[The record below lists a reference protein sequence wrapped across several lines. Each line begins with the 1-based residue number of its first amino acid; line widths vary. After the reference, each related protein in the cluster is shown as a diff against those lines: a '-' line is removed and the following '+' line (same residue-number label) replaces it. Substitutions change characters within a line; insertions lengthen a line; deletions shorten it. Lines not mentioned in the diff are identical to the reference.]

1 MRREN
6 VHFCAL
12 SRVAPQDYSIPVPA
26 NCLQGQ
32 DFCFLLRK
40 EEIKCSSTQNIGV
53 STPKTK
59 LIDRQKILY

>member
-32 DFCFLLRK
+32 DFCF
-40 EEIKCSSTQNIGV
+40 I
-53 STPKTK
+53 TK
-59 LIDRQKILY
+59 GRNKMFIYSKYWRFDA